1 MVFLWQLDEVYKG
14 HIEVTHKK
22 LISVVTPC
30 FNEEGNID
38 ELCER
43 IRTTMYTLKEK
54 YEYEHIIVDNAS
66 SDNTVAIAK
75 KLAKDDRNI
84 KIIVNIRNFGPVR
97 SPYHGVVAAF
107 GDAVVLIAA
116 DLQDPPELIAEYVKK
131 WEEGFDIVLPTKP
144 RSEETLVM
152 QRIRKIYYKLLN
164 SISEVPLE
172 NNATGAGLF
181 DKKVV
186 DALRAISDPYPYF
199 RGLICDLG
207 FPRCTVDFVQPKRK
221 KGVSKASFYG
231 MSDQALLAM
240 TKHSKLPL
248 RLMTFLGIGLGFVT
262 LLVAMLFFVLKLLYW
277 NSFSMGMA
285 PLLIGVFF
293 VASIQFF
300 FLGIL
305 GEYVGMILTHVRNMP
320 LVVERER
327 INFED
332 RE

>member
-1 MVFLWQLDEVYKG
+1 MTYK
-14 HIEVTHKK
+14 KR
-22 LISVVTPC
+22 ISIVTPC
-30 FNEEGNID
+30 FNEESNVI

-43 IRTTMYTLKEK
+43 IRTTMDPLKDK

-66 SDNTVAIAK
+66 TDATVLIAK
-75 KLAKDDRNI
+75 KLAADDRKI
-84 KIIVNIRNFGPVR
+84 KIIVNTRNFGPVR

-116 DLQDPPELIAEYVKK
+116 DLQDPPELIAGYIRK

-144 RSEETLVM
+144 RSEELLVM
-152 QRIRKIYYKLLN
+152 QKIRKFYYKLLN
-164 SISEVPLE
+164 SISDVPLE

-181 DKKVV
+181 DKKVI
-186 DALRAISDPYPYF
+186 DALRGISDPYPYF

-207 FPRCTVDFVQPKRK
+207 FSRCTVDFVQPKRK
-221 KGVSKASFYG
+221 RGISKANFYG
-231 MSDQALLAM
+231 MFDQALLAM

-248 RLMTFLGIGLGFVT
+248 RLMTFLGLALGFVT
-262 LLVAMLFFVLKLLYW
+262 LFISALFFVLKLIYW
-277 NSFSMGMA
+277 DSFNLGMA
-285 PLLIGVFF
+285 PLLVGLFF
-293 VASIQFF
+293 VASIQLF

-327 INFED
+327 INFTED
-332 RE
+332 N

>member
-1 MVFLWQLDEVYKG
+1 MTY
-14 HIEVTHKK
+14 KK
-22 LISVVTPC
+22 LISIVTPC
-30 FNEEGNID
+30 FNEENNIV

-43 IRTTMYTLKEK
+43 ICTTMDALKNK

-66 SDNTVAIAK
+66 TDETVAVAK
-75 KLAKDDRNI
+75 KLAMGDHNI
-84 KIIVNIRNFGPVR
+84 KIIVNNRNFGPVR
-97 SPYHGVVAAF
+97 SPYHGVVSAF

-116 DLQDPPELIAEYVKK
+116 DLQDPPELIAEYIRK

-144 RSEETLVM
+144 RSDEALVM
-152 QRIRKIYYKLLN
+152 QKIRKTYYKLLN
-164 SISEVPLE
+164 SISDVPLE

-186 DALRAISDPYPYF
+186 DALRGISDPYPYF
-199 RGLICDLG
+199 RGIVCDLG
-207 FPRCTVDFVQPKRK
+207 FSRCTVDFVQPKRK
-221 KGVSKASFYG
+221 RGVSKASIYG
-231 MSDQALLAM
+231 MFDQAFLAM

-248 RLMTFLGIGLGFVT
+248 RLMTFLGMGLGLFT
-262 LLVAMLFFVLKLLYW
+262 FCISILFFMLKLIYW
-277 NSFSMGMA
+277 DSFVMGMA
-285 PLLIGVFF
+285 PLLIGGFF

-327 INFED
+327 INFIEKK
-332 RE
+332 

>member
-1 MVFLWQLDEVYKG
+1 MTYK
-14 HIEVTHKK
+14 KR
-22 LISVVTPC
+22 ISVVTPC
-30 FNEEGNID
+30 FNEESNIV

-43 IRTTMYTLKEK
+43 IRITMDAVKEK

-66 SDNTVAIAK
+66 TDGTVDVAK
-75 KLAKDDRNI
+75 KLSMEDPNI
-84 KIIVNIRNFGPVR
+84 KIIVNTRNFGPVR

-116 DLQDPPELIAEYVKK
+116 DLQDPPELITEYIRK

-144 RSEETLVM
+144 RGDESLVM
-152 QRIRKIYYKLLN
+152 QRIRKTYYKLLN

-172 NNATGAGLF
+172 NNATGAGLY

-186 DALRAISDPYPYF
+186 DTLRGISDPYPYF
-199 RGLICDLG
+199 RGLVCDLG
-207 FPRCTVDFVQPKRK
+207 FSRCTVDFIQPKRK
-221 KGVSKASFYG
+221 RGVSKASCYG
-231 MSDQALLAM
+231 MFDQAFLAM

-262 LLVAMLFFVLKLLYW
+262 FFLSILFFVLKLFFW
-277 NSFSMGMA
+277 NSFNMGMA

-320 LVVERER
+320 LVIERER
-327 INFED
+327 INFTEEK
-332 RE
+332 R

>member
-1 MVFLWQLDEVYKG
+1 MKYN
-14 HIEVTHKK
+14 K

-30 FNEEGNID
+30 FNEETNIV

-43 IRTTMYTLKEK
+43 IRATMSVMNDA

-66 SDNTVAIAK
+66 TDDTVAVAK
-75 KLAKDDRNI
+75 KMAANDKNI
-84 KIIVNIRNFGPVR
+84 KIIVNTRNFGPVR
-97 SPYHGVVAAF
+97 SPYYGVIAAF

-116 DLQDPPELIAEYVKK
+116 DLQDPPELIGEYIRK

-144 RSEETLVM
+144 RSEESLGM
-152 QRIRKIYYKLLN
+152 QKIRQFYYKLLN
-164 SISEVPLE
+164 SISDVPLE

-186 DALRAISDPYPYF
+186 DALRGISDPYPYF
-199 RGLICDLG
+199 RGLVCDLG
-207 FPRCTVDFVQPKRK
+207 FSRCTVDFVQPVRKR
-221 KGVSKASFYG
+221 GVSKASLYG
-231 MSDQALLAM
+231 MIDQALLAM

-248 RLMTFLGIGLGFVT
+248 RLMTFLGVGFGFIA
-262 LLVAMLFFVLKLLYW
+262 LILSLMFFVMKLLYW
-277 NSFSMGMA
+277 NSFSMGVA

-327 INFED
+327 INFTDEK
-332 RE
+332 

>member
-1 MVFLWQLDEVYKG
+1 M
-14 HIEVTHKK
+14 THKK
-22 LISVVTPC
+22 LISIVTPC
-30 FNEEGNID
+30 YNEESNVA

-43 IRTTMYTLKEK
+43 IRTTMDTLKEK

-66 SDNTVAIAK
+66 TDETVAVAK
-75 KLAKDDRNI
+75 KLAEDDYKI

-116 DLQDPPELIAEYVKK
+116 DLQDPPELIAEYVRK

-144 RSEETLVM
+144 RSEESLM
-152 QRIRKIYYKLLN
+152 MKSIRKIYYKLLN

-186 DALRAISDPYPYF
+186 NALREISDPYPYF

-207 FPRCTVDFVQPKRK
+207 FPRCTVNFVQPKRK
-221 KGVSKASFYG
+221 RGVSKASFYG
-231 MSDQALLAM
+231 MADQALLAM

-248 RLMTFLGIGLGFVT
+248 RLMTFLGMGLGFVT
-262 LLVAMLFFVLKLLYW
+262 FFVAILFFVLKLLYW
-277 NSFSMGMA
+277 DSFSMGMA

-327 INFED
+327 INFTEKK
-332 RE
+332 

>member
-1 MVFLWQLDEVYKG
+1 M
-14 HIEVTHKK
+14 IHKK

-30 FNEEGNID
+30 FNEESNIV

-43 IRTTMYTLKEK
+43 IRTIMDTLKVK

-66 SDNTVAIAK
+66 TDETVAIAK
-75 KLAKDDRNI
+75 KLAADDHNI
-84 KIIVNIRNFGPVR
+84 KIIVNTRNFGPVR

-116 DLQDPPELIAEYVKK
+116 DLQDPPELIAEYVRK

-144 RSEETLVM
+144 RSDESLVM
-152 QRIRKIYYKLLN
+152 QKIRKSYYKLLN
-164 SISEVPLE
+164 SISDVPLE

-186 DALRAISDPYPYF
+186 DALRGISDPYPYF
-199 RGLICDLG
+199 RGLVCDLG
-207 FPRCTVDFVQPKRK
+207 FPRCTVDFIQPIRKR
-221 KGVSKASFYG
+221 GVSKATIYG
-231 MSDQALLAM
+231 MFDQAFLAM

-248 RLMTFLGIGLGFVT
+248 RLMTFLGMGLGFVT
-262 LLVAMLFFVLKLLYW
+262 FFISILFLVLKLIYW
-277 NSFSMGMA
+277 DSFSMGMA

-293 VASIQFF
+293 LASIQLF

-305 GEYVGMILTHVRNMP
+305 GEYVGTILTHVRNMP

-327 INFED
+327 VNFTENK
-332 RE
+332 

>member
-1 MVFLWQLDEVYKG
+1 MDLLSG
-14 HIEVTHKK
+14 
-22 LISVVTPC
+22 
-30 FNEEGNID
+30 
-38 ELCER
+38 
-43 IRTTMYTLKEK
+43 K

-66 SDNTVAIAK
+66 TDATVVIAK
-75 KLAKDDRNI
+75 KLAAENHNL
-84 KIIVNIRNFGPVR
+84 KIIVNTRNFGPVR

-144 RSEETLVM
+144 RSEESLVM
-152 QRIRKIYYKLLN
+152 QKIRKTYYKLIN
-164 SISEVPLE
+164 SISDVPLE

-181 DKKVV
+181 DRKVV
-186 DALRAISDPYPYF
+186 NALRSISDPYPYF
-199 RGLICDLG
+199 RGLVCDLG
-207 FPRCTVDFVQPKRK
+207 FPKCTVEFIQPRRK
-221 KGVSKASFYG
+221 KGISKASFYG
-231 MSDQALLAM
+231 MFDQALLAM

-262 LLVAMLFFVLKLLYW
+262 LFISILFFVLKLIYW
-277 NSFSMGMA
+277 DSFYLGIA

-305 GEYVGMILTHVRNMP
+305 GEYIGMILTHVRNMP
-320 LVVERER
+320 LVIERER
-327 INFED
+327 INFTD
-332 RE
+332 TKH